1 MDCVGW
7 QQIKNNPFLIT
18 DWFMERQFN
27 NGDFEK
33 LLRDNANQYRM
44 YPSEKVWKGI
54 HSALH
59 TRRRWYGLTAA
70 ILFLITG
77 SVVSIFVFND
87 KPEKNTLA
95 DQKIVPPQ
103 KSVAKVT
110 PALIYKPQKFTPE
123 IKQTKSSNQP
133 AVYITESYLNSPLLN
148 MHAGDDQSTA
158 NLNNSN
164 SNSVRNE
171 ESFDPNTLD
180 NNDISNDVQLLITM
194 GILKNN
200 KKVETEIAAIDESP
214 LEERNITDQS
224 RVDENTGKKITDEIS
239 ALASQN
245 VSITKSKKQSRLTAQ
260 IYFTPTV
267 SYRKLSE
274 NKNVYNNTGFYVPSI
289 DVNHLVKHKPGMGV
303 EFGIEGRYHLNKKLS
318 LKTGLQFN
326 LNRYDI
332 KAYSHP
338 TEIATVALSTG
349 YRVDSQVSLSNY
361 RNFSST
367 TTPNWLENFYFQV
380 AVPVGAE
387 IILSD
392 RNNIQWGISGTIQPT
407 YVIGDR
413 AYLISSD
420 YKNYA
425 KFPELMRRW
434 NLSTGIGTFVSYST
448 GRIKWQAGPH
458 LRYQH
463 LSSFVSELTVKENLF
478 AVGLKVG
485 ASLNNKK

>member
-1 MDCVGW
+1 
-7 QQIKNNPFLIT
+7 
-18 DWFMERQFN
+18 MERQFN

-59 TRRRWYGLTAA
+59 TRRRWYGFTAA

-77 SVVSIFVFND
+77 SVVSIFVFNN
-87 KPEKNTLA
+87 KPEKNNLA
-95 DQKIVPPQ
+95 GQKTASPQNSISKVAPP
-103 KSVAKVT
+103 
-110 PALIYKPQKFTPE
+110 LITRPEKFTPE
-123 IKQTKSSNQP
+123 TKQVKPSNQR

-148 MHAGDDQSTA
+148 IHAGDDQSTA
-158 NLNNSN
+158 NLNNLN
-164 SNSVRNE
+164 SIPNE
-171 ESFDPNTLD
+171 ESFDANTPD
-180 NNDISNDVQLLITM
+180 KNEISSDEQFLIAV

-200 KKVETEIAAIDESP
+200 NQVETAVADMEESS
-214 LEERNITDQS
+214 LEERNISDQGH
-224 RVDENTGKKITDEIS
+224 VDVNTEKKITDEIS

-245 VSITKSKKQSRLTAQ
+245 VSITKSKKQSKLTAQ

-274 NKNVYNNTGFYVPSI
+274 NKNLYNNSSFYVPSI

-303 EFGIEGRYHLNKKLS
+303 EFGFEGRYHVNKTLS

-338 TEIATVALSTG
+338 TEIATIAVSTG

-478 AVGLKVG
+478 AIGLKVG

>member
-1 MDCVGW
+1 
-7 QQIKNNPFLIT
+7 
-18 DWFMERQFN
+18 MERQFN

-87 KPEKNTLA
+87 KAEKTTLA
-95 DQKIVPPQ
+95 DQKIASPQ
-103 KSVAKVT
+103 NNISKVT
-110 PALIYKPQKFTPE
+110 PALINKPQKFTPE
-123 IKQTKSSNQP
+123 IKQTKPSNQR

-148 MHAGDDQSTA
+148 IHAGDDQSIA
-158 NLNNSN
+158 NLDNSN
-164 SNSVRNE
+164 TIRTE
-171 ESFDPNTLD
+171 ESLDPNTPEE
-180 NNDISNDVQLLITM
+180 NEISSDEQLLINL
-194 GILKNN
+194 GILRNNN
-200 KKVETEIAAIDESP
+200 KVDPEVADIDESS

-224 RVDENTGKKITDEIS
+224 RVEENTGKKITDEIS

-274 NKNVYNNTGFYVPSI
+274 NKNVYNNSSFYVPSI
-289 DVNHLVKHKPGMGV
+289 DVNHLVKHKPGMGL
-303 EFGIEGRYHLNKKLS
+303 EFGFEGRYHLNKKLS

-367 TTPNWLENFYFQV
+367 TSPNWLENFYFQV
-380 AVPVGAE
+380 AIPVGAE

-392 RNNIQWGISGTIQPT
+392 RNHIQWGISGTIQPT

-478 AVGLKVG
+478 AIGLKVG
-485 ASLNNKK
+485 ATLNNKK